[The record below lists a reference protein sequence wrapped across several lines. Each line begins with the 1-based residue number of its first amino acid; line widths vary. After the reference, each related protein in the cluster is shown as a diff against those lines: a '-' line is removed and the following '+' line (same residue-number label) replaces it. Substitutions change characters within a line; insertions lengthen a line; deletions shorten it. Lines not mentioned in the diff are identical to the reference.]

1 MVDNLKT
8 DLVVKDI
15 QNALVEIKPE
25 YKTMLKN
32 IDKKMP
38 VVQEACSNF
47 YKSHSQFMGVTL
59 DVTAITP
66 IRSIK
71 HTLAEVDKT
80 KNALQEAHIK
90 MQKKAVELKM
100 KQRELLEC
108 QDDLQREML
117 EVEILEMQT
126 HSVNA
131 QNSVQGAIRKLNFFI
146 NQYNSLLKHLGV
158 DEITE
163 EMYEREENR
172 YHIMTAMKQ
181 ALTSARPRGGVIDE
195 GNMIYIFDLGISG
208 AQAQAE
214 VFAYLQTEN
223 ELMKNGKA
231 PTHEMTMRWLE
242 ACADKW
248 EGDPQKFAERRGFTL
263 LDKQSLTNTKKLFNY
278 CKHCFCRTKK
288 SISSRPLY
296 RINEQRFIEVDGRS
310 IRYRTKRK
318 TSQKSTYLS

>member
-8 DLVVKDI
+8 ELVIKNI
-15 QNALVEIKPE
+15 QTSLSEVKPE

-32 IDKKMP
+32 IDKNMP
-38 VVQEACSNF
+38 MVQQACSNF
-47 YKSHSQFMGVTL
+47 HKSHSQFMGVIL

-80 KNALQEAHIK
+80 KNALQEAQIR
-90 MQKKAVELKM
+90 MQKKSVELKM

-108 QDDLQREML
+108 QDNLQREML
-117 EVEILEMQT
+117 EVEILEIQT

-181 ALTSARPRGGVIDE
+181 ALTSARPRGGIIDE

-214 VFAYLQTEN
+214 VFAYLNTEN
-223 ELMKNGKA
+223 ELMKEGKA

-248 EGDPQKFAERRGFTL
+248 EKDPEIFANRRGFTL
-263 LDKQSLTNTKKLFNY
+263 LDKQSLTNTKKLENRK
-278 CKHCFCRTKK
+278 KH
-288 SISSRPLY
+288 
-296 RINEQRFIEVDGRS
+296 
-310 IRYRTKRK
+310 
-318 TSQKSTYLS
+318 

>member
-8 DLVVKDI
+8 ELVIKNI
-15 QNALVEIKPE
+15 QTSLSEVKPE

-32 IDKKMP
+32 IDKNMP
-38 VVQEACSNF
+38 MVQQACSNF
-47 YKSHSQFMGVTL
+47 HKSHSQFMGVIL

-80 KNALQEAHIK
+80 KNALQEAQIR
-90 MQKKAVELKM
+90 MQKKSVELKM

-117 EVEILEMQT
+117 EVEILEIQT

-181 ALTSARPRGGVIDE
+181 ALISARPRGGVVDE

-214 VFAYLQTEN
+214 VFAYLNTEN
-223 ELMKNGKA
+223 ELMKEGKA

-248 EGDPQKFAERRGFTL
+248 EKDPEIFANRRGFTL
-263 LDKQSLTNTKKLFNY
+263 LDKQSLTNTKKLENRK
-278 CKHCFCRTKK
+278 KH
-288 SISSRPLY
+288 
-296 RINEQRFIEVDGRS
+296 
-310 IRYRTKRK
+310 
-318 TSQKSTYLS
+318 

>member
-8 DLVVKDI
+8 ELVIKNI
-15 QNALVEIKPE
+15 QTSLSEVKPE

-32 IDKKMP
+32 IDKNMP
-38 VVQEACSNF
+38 MVQQACSNF
-47 YKSHSQFMGVTL
+47 HKSHSQFMGVIL

-80 KNALQEAHIK
+80 KNALQEAQIR
-90 MQKKAVELKM
+90 MQKKSVELKM

-117 EVEILEMQT
+117 EVEILEIQT

-181 ALTSARPRGGVIDE
+181 ALTSARPRGGIIDE

-223 ELMKNGKA
+223 QLMKEGKA

-248 EGDPQKFAERRGFTL
+248 EKDPEIFANRRGFTL
-263 LDKQSLTNTKKLFNY
+263 LDKQSLTNTKKLENKK
-278 CKHCFCRTKK
+278 KH
-288 SISSRPLY
+288 
-296 RINEQRFIEVDGRS
+296 
-310 IRYRTKRK
+310 
-318 TSQKSTYLS
+318 

>member
-15 QNALVEIKPE
+15 QNALVEVKPE

-38 VVQEACSNF
+38 VIQEACSNF
-47 YKSHSQFMGVTL
+47 HKSHSQFMGVTL

-66 IRSIK
+66 VRSIK
-71 HTLAEVDKT
+71 HTLAEVNKT
-80 KNALQEAHIK
+80 KNALQEAHIN

-108 QDDLQREML
+108 QDDLEREML
-117 EVEILEMQT
+117 EIEILELQT

-131 QNSVQGAIRKLNFFI
+131 QDTVQGAIRKMNFFV
-146 NQYNSLLKHLGV
+146 NQYQSLLKHLGV

-181 ALTSARPRGGVIDE
+181 ALSSARPRGGIIDE

-214 VFAYLQTEN
+214 VFAYLNTEN

-263 LDKQSLTNTKKLFNY
+263 LDKQSLTNTKKIESKT
-278 CKHCFCRTKK
+278 KH
-288 SISSRPLY
+288 
-296 RINEQRFIEVDGRS
+296 
-310 IRYRTKRK
+310 
-318 TSQKSTYLS
+318 

>member
-15 QNALVEIKPE
+15 QNALVEVKPE

-32 IDKKMP
+32 IDEKMP
-38 VVQEACSNF
+38 VIQEASSNF
-47 YKSHSQFMGVTL
+47 HKSHSQFMGVTL

-66 IRSIK
+66 VRSIK

-80 KNALQEAHIK
+80 KSALQEAHIR

-108 QDDLQREML
+108 QDDLEREML
-117 EVEILEMQT
+117 EIEILELQT

-131 QNSVQGAIRKLNFFI
+131 QDTVQGAIRKMNFFV
-146 NQYNSLLKHLGV
+146 NQYQSLLKHLGV

-181 ALTSARPRGGVIDE
+181 ALSSARPRGGIIDE

-214 VFAYLQTEN
+214 VFAYLNTEN

-248 EGDPQKFAERRGFTL
+248 EKDPQKFAERRGFTL
-263 LDKQSLTNTKKLFNY
+263 LDKQSLTNTKKIESKT
-278 CKHCFCRTKK
+278 KH
-288 SISSRPLY
+288 
-296 RINEQRFIEVDGRS
+296 
-310 IRYRTKRK
+310 
-318 TSQKSTYLS
+318 

>member
-1 MVDNLKT
+1 MKT

-15 QNALVEIKPE
+15 QNSMVEIKPE
-25 YKTMLKN
+25 YEAMLKN
-32 IDKKMP
+32 IDEKMP
-38 VVQEACSNF
+38 VIQEACSNF
-47 YKSHSQFMGVTL
+47 YKSHSQFMSVTL

-80 KNALQEAHIK
+80 KSALQEAHIR

-108 QDDLQREML
+108 QDDLEREML
-117 EVEILEMQT
+117 EIDILEIQT
-126 HSVNA
+126 HSINS
-131 QNSVQGAIRKLNFFI
+131 QNSVQGAIRKMNFFV
-146 NQYNSLLKHLGV
+146 NQYQSLLKHLGI

-181 ALTSARPRGGVIDE
+181 ALISARPRGGIIDE
-195 GNMIYIFDLGISG
+195 GNMIYIFDLGING

-214 VFAYLQTEN
+214 VFAYLNAEN
-223 ELMKNGKA
+223 ELMKEGKA

-263 LDKQSLTNTKKLFNY
+263 LDKQSLTNTKKIESKT
-278 CKHCFCRTKK
+278 KH
-288 SISSRPLY
+288 
-296 RINEQRFIEVDGRS
+296 
-310 IRYRTKRK
+310 
-318 TSQKSTYLS
+318 

>member
-1 MVDNLKT
+1 MKT
-8 DLVVKDI
+8 ELVIKNI
-15 QNALVEIKPE
+15 QTALSEVKPE

-32 IDKKMP
+32 IDKNMP
-38 VVQEACSNF
+38 MVQQASSNF
-47 YKSHSQFMGVTL
+47 HKSHSQFMGVTL

-80 KNALQEAHIK
+80 KNALQEAQIR

-108 QDDLQREML
+108 QDDLEREML
-117 EVEILEMQT
+117 EVEILEIQT
-126 HSVNA
+126 HSVNS

-181 ALTSARPRGGVIDE
+181 ALTSARPRGGIIDE

-223 ELMKNGKA
+223 QLMKEGKA

-248 EGDPQKFAERRGFTL
+248 ESDPQKFAERRGFTL
-263 LDKQSLTNTKKLFNY
+263 LDKQSLTNTKKLENKS
-278 CKHCFCRTKK
+278 KH
-288 SISSRPLY
+288 
-296 RINEQRFIEVDGRS
+296 
-310 IRYRTKRK
+310 
-318 TSQKSTYLS
+318 

>member
-1 MVDNLKT
+1 MKT

-80 KNALQEAHIK
+80 KSALQEAHIR

-117 EVEILEMQT
+117 EVEILEIQT

-181 ALTSARPRGGVIDE
+181 ALSSARPRGGVIDE

-263 LDKQSLTNTKKLFNY
+263 LDKQSLTNTKKLESKT
-278 CKHCFCRTKK
+278 KH
-288 SISSRPLY
+288 
-296 RINEQRFIEVDGRS
+296 
-310 IRYRTKRK
+310 
-318 TSQKSTYLS
+318 

>member
-8 DLVVKDI
+8 ELVIKNI
-15 QNALVEIKPE
+15 QTSLSEVKPE

-32 IDKKMP
+32 IDKNMP
-38 VVQEACSNF
+38 MVQQACSNF

-80 KNALQEAHIK
+80 KNALQEAQIR
-90 MQKKAVELKM
+90 MQKKSVELKM

-108 QDDLQREML
+108 QDNLQSEML
-117 EVEILEMQT
+117 EVEILEIQT

-181 ALTSARPRGGVIDE
+181 ALTSARPRGGIIDE

-214 VFAYLQTEN
+214 VFAYLNTEN
-223 ELMKNGKA
+223 ELMKEGKA

-248 EGDPQKFAERRGFTL
+248 EKDPEIFANRRGFTL
-263 LDKQSLTNTKKLFNY
+263 LDKQSLTNTKKLENRK
-278 CKHCFCRTKK
+278 KH
-288 SISSRPLY
+288 
-296 RINEQRFIEVDGRS
+296 
-310 IRYRTKRK
+310 
-318 TSQKSTYLS
+318 

>member
-15 QNALVEIKPE
+15 QNALVEVKPE

-38 VVQEACSNF
+38 VIQEACSNF
-47 YKSHSQFMGVTL
+47 HKSHSQFMGVTL

-66 IRSIK
+66 VRSIK
-71 HTLAEVDKT
+71 HTLAEVNKT
-80 KNALQEAHIK
+80 KNALQEAHIN

-108 QDDLQREML
+108 QDDLDREML
-117 EVEILEMQT
+117 EIEILELQT
-126 HSVNA
+126 HSINA
-131 QNSVQGAIRKLNFFI
+131 QNSVQGAIRKMNFFV

-181 ALTSARPRGGVIDE
+181 ALTSARPRGGIIDE

-214 VFAYLQTEN
+214 VFAYLNTEN

-263 LDKQSLTNTKKLFNY
+263 LDKQSLTNTKKIESKT
-278 CKHCFCRTKK
+278 KH
-288 SISSRPLY
+288 
-296 RINEQRFIEVDGRS
+296 
-310 IRYRTKRK
+310 
-318 TSQKSTYLS
+318 

>member
-15 QNALVEIKPE
+15 QNALVKVKPE

-32 IDKKMP
+32 IDEKMP
-38 VVQEACSNF
+38 VIQEATSNF

-66 IRSIK
+66 VRSIK

-80 KNALQEAHIK
+80 KNALQEAHIR

-108 QDDLQREML
+108 QDDLDREML
-117 EVEILEMQT
+117 EIEILELQT
-126 HSVNA
+126 HSINA
-131 QNSVQGAIRKLNFFI
+131 QNSVQGAIRKMNFFV

-163 EMYEREENR
+163 EMYEKEENR

-181 ALTSARPRGGVIDE
+181 ALSSARPRGGVIDE

-214 VFAYLQTEN
+214 VFAYLNAEN
-223 ELMKNGKA
+223 ELMKEGKA

-248 EGDPQKFAERRGFTL
+248 EKDPQKFAERRGFTL
-263 LDKQSLTNTKKLFNY
+263 LDKQSLTNTKKIESKT
-278 CKHCFCRTKK
+278 KH
-288 SISSRPLY
+288 
-296 RINEQRFIEVDGRS
+296 
-310 IRYRTKRK
+310 
-318 TSQKSTYLS
+318 

>member
-1 MVDNLKT
+1 MKT
-8 DLVVKDI
+8 ELVIKNI
-15 QNALVEIKPE
+15 QTSLSEVKPE

-32 IDKKMP
+32 IDKNMP
-38 VVQEACSNF
+38 MVQQACSNF
-47 YKSHSQFMGVTL
+47 HKSHSQFMGVTL

-80 KNALQEAHIK
+80 KNALQEAQIR
-90 MQKKAVELKM
+90 MQKKSVELKM

-117 EVEILEMQT
+117 EIEILEIQT

-181 ALTSARPRGGVIDE
+181 ALTSARPRGGIIDE

-214 VFAYLQTEN
+214 VFAYLNTEN
-223 ELMKNGKA
+223 ELMKEGKA

-248 EGDPQKFAERRGFTL
+248 EKDPEIFANRRGFTL
-263 LDKQSLTNTKKLFNY
+263 LDKQSLTNTKKLENRK
-278 CKHCFCRTKK
+278 KH
-288 SISSRPLY
+288 
-296 RINEQRFIEVDGRS
+296 
-310 IRYRTKRK
+310 
-318 TSQKSTYLS
+318 

>member
-15 QNALVEIKPE
+15 QNALVEVKPE

-38 VVQEACSNF
+38 VIQEACSNF
-47 YKSHSQFMGVTL
+47 HKSHSQFMGVTL

-66 IRSIK
+66 VRSIK
-71 HTLAEVDKT
+71 HTLAEVNKT
-80 KNALQEAHIK
+80 KNALQEAHIN

-108 QDDLQREML
+108 QDDLEREML
-117 EVEILEMQT
+117 EIEILELQT

-131 QNSVQGAIRKLNFFI
+131 QDTVQGAIRKMNFFV
-146 NQYNSLLKHLGV
+146 NQYQSLLKHLGV

-181 ALTSARPRGGVIDE
+181 ALSSARPRGGIIDE

-214 VFAYLQTEN
+214 VFAYLNTEN

-248 EGDPQKFAERRGFTL
+248 EKDPQKFAERRGFTL
-263 LDKQSLTNTKKLFNY
+263 LDKQSLTNTKKIESKT
-278 CKHCFCRTKK
+278 KH
-288 SISSRPLY
+288 
-296 RINEQRFIEVDGRS
+296 
-310 IRYRTKRK
+310 
-318 TSQKSTYLS
+318 

>member
-1 MVDNLKT
+1 MVGNLKT
-8 DLVVKDI
+8 ELVIKNI
-15 QNALVEIKPE
+15 QTSLSEVKPE

-32 IDKKMP
+32 IDKNMP
-38 VVQEACSNF
+38 MVQQACSNF

-80 KNALQEAHIK
+80 KNALQEAQIR

-100 KQRELLEC
+100 KQRELLKC

-117 EVEILEMQT
+117 EVEILEIQT
-126 HSVNA
+126 NSVNA

-181 ALTSARPRGGVIDE
+181 ALTSARPRGGIIDE

-242 ACADKW
+242 KCADKW
-248 EGDPQKFAERRGFTL
+248 EKDPEIFANRRGFTL
-263 LDKQSLTNTKKLFNY
+263 LDKQSLTNTKKLENKK
-278 CKHCFCRTKK
+278 KH
-288 SISSRPLY
+288 
-296 RINEQRFIEVDGRS
+296 
-310 IRYRTKRK
+310 
-318 TSQKSTYLS
+318 

>member
-8 DLVVKDI
+8 ELVIKNI
-15 QNALVEIKPE
+15 QTALSEVKPE

-32 IDKKMP
+32 IDKNMP
-38 VVQEACSNF
+38 MVQQASSNF
-47 YKSHSQFMGVTL
+47 HKSHSQFMGVTL

-80 KNALQEAHIK
+80 KSALQEAQIR

-100 KQRELLEC
+100 KQRDLLDC
-108 QDDLQREML
+108 QDRLEREML
-117 EVEILEMQT
+117 EIEILELQT

-181 ALTSARPRGGVIDE
+181 ALTSARPRGGIIDE
-195 GNMIYIFDLGISG
+195 GNMIYLFDLGISG

-214 VFAYLQTEN
+214 VFAYLQNEN
-223 ELMKNGKA
+223 ELMKDGKA

-263 LDKQSLTNTKKLFNY
+263 LDKQSLTNTKKL
-278 CKHCFCRTKK
+278 C
-288 SISSRPLY
+288 SSV
-296 RINEQRFIEVDGRS
+296 Q
-310 IRYRTKRK
+310 
-318 TSQKSTYLS
+318 

>member
-15 QNALVEIKPE
+15 QNALVEVKPE

-32 IDKKMP
+32 IDEKMP
-38 VVQEACSNF
+38 VIQEASSNF
-47 YKSHSQFMGVTL
+47 HKSHSQFMGVTL

-66 IRSIK
+66 VRSIK
-71 HTLAEVDKT
+71 HTLAEVNKT
-80 KNALQEAHIK
+80 KNALQEAHIR

-108 QDDLQREML
+108 QDDLEREML
-117 EVEILEMQT
+117 EIEILELQT
-126 HSVNA
+126 HSI
-131 QNSVQGAIRKLNFFI
+131 NSQDAVQGAIRKMNFFV
-146 NQYNSLLKHLGV
+146 NQYQSLLKHLGV

-181 ALTSARPRGGVIDE
+181 ALTSARPRGGIIDE
-195 GNMIYIFDLGISG
+195 GNMIYLFDLGISG

-214 VFAYLQTEN
+214 VFAYLNTEN
-223 ELMKNGKA
+223 ELMKEGKA

-263 LDKQSLTNTKKLFNY
+263 LDKQSLTNTNKIESKT
-278 CKHCFCRTKK
+278 KH
-288 SISSRPLY
+288 
-296 RINEQRFIEVDGRS
+296 
-310 IRYRTKRK
+310 
-318 TSQKSTYLS
+318 

>member
-8 DLVVKDI
+8 ELVIKNI
-15 QNALVEIKPE
+15 QTSLSEVKPE

-32 IDKKMP
+32 IDKNMP
-38 VVQEACSNF
+38 MVQQACSNF
-47 YKSHSQFMGVTL
+47 HKSHSQFMGVTL

-80 KNALQEAHIK
+80 KNALQEAQIR

-108 QDDLQREML
+108 QDDLEREML
-117 EVEILEMQT
+117 EVEILELQT

-181 ALTSARPRGGVIDE
+181 ALTSARPRGGIIDE

-248 EGDPQKFAERRGFTL
+248 EKDPEIFANRRGFTL
-263 LDKQSLTNTKKLFNY
+263 LDKQSLTNTKKLENKK
-278 CKHCFCRTKK
+278 KH
-288 SISSRPLY
+288 
-296 RINEQRFIEVDGRS
+296 
-310 IRYRTKRK
+310 
-318 TSQKSTYLS
+318 

>member
-15 QNALVEIKPE
+15 QNALVEVKPE

-32 IDKKMP
+32 IDEKMP
-38 VVQEACSNF
+38 VIQEASSNF
-47 YKSHSQFMGVTL
+47 HKSHSQFMGVTL

-66 IRSIK
+66 VRSIK
-71 HTLAEVDKT
+71 HTLAEVNKT
-80 KNALQEAHIK
+80 KNALQEAHIR

-108 QDDLQREML
+108 QDDLEREML
-117 EVEILEMQT
+117 EIEILELQT
-126 HSVNA
+126 HSINA
-131 QNSVQGAIRKLNFFI
+131 QDSVQGAIRKMNFFV
-146 NQYNSLLKHLGV
+146 NQYESLLKHLGV

-181 ALTSARPRGGVIDE
+181 ALSSARPRGGIIDE

-214 VFAYLQTEN
+214 VFAYLQNEN

-263 LDKQSLTNTKKLFNY
+263 LDKQSLTNTKKIESKT
-278 CKHCFCRTKK
+278 KH
-288 SISSRPLY
+288 
-296 RINEQRFIEVDGRS
+296 
-310 IRYRTKRK
+310 
-318 TSQKSTYLS
+318 

>member
-1 MVDNLKT
+1 MNLTLKN
-8 DLVVKDI
+8 I
-15 QNALVEIKPE
+15 QTALSEVKPE

-32 IDKKMP
+32 IDKNMP
-38 VVQEACSNF
+38 MIQQASSNF

-80 KNALQEAHIK
+80 KSALQEAQIR
-90 MQKKAVELKM
+90 MQKKSVELKM

-117 EVEILEMQT
+117 EIEILELQT
-126 HSVNA
+126 HSVNS
-131 QNSVQGAIRKLNFFI
+131 QNYVQGAIRKLNFFI

-163 EMYEREENR
+163 EMYEREETR

-242 ACADKW
+242 KCADKW
-248 EGDPQKFAERRGFTL
+248 EKDPEIFANRRGFTL
-263 LDKQSLTNTKKLFNY
+263 LDKQSLTNTKKLENKK
-278 CKHCFCRTKK
+278 KH
-288 SISSRPLY
+288 
-296 RINEQRFIEVDGRS
+296 
-310 IRYRTKRK
+310 
-318 TSQKSTYLS
+318 

>member
-1 MVDNLKT
+1 MKT
-8 DLVVKDI
+8 ELVIKNI
-15 QNALVEIKPE
+15 QTSLSEVKPE

-32 IDKKMP
+32 IDKNMP
-38 VVQEACSNF
+38 MVQQACSNF
-47 YKSHSQFMGVTL
+47 HKSHSQFMGVTL

-80 KNALQEAHIK
+80 KNALQEAQIR
-90 MQKKAVELKM
+90 MQKKSVELKM

-108 QDDLQREML
+108 QDNLQREML
-117 EVEILEMQT
+117 EVEILEIQT

-181 ALTSARPRGGVIDE
+181 ALTSARPRGGIIDE

-214 VFAYLQTEN
+214 VFAYLQAEN
-223 ELMKNGKA
+223 ELMKNNKA

-248 EGDPQKFAERRGFTL
+248 EKDPEIFANRRGFTL
-263 LDKQSLTNTKKLFNY
+263 LDKQSLTNTKKLENRK
-278 CKHCFCRTKK
+278 KH
-288 SISSRPLY
+288 
-296 RINEQRFIEVDGRS
+296 
-310 IRYRTKRK
+310 
-318 TSQKSTYLS
+318 

>member
-15 QNALVEIKPE
+15 QNALVEVKPE

-38 VVQEACSNF
+38 VIQEASSNF
-47 YKSHSQFMGVTL
+47 HKSHSQFMGVTL

-66 IRSIK
+66 VRSIK
-71 HTLAEVDKT
+71 HTLAEVNKT
-80 KNALQEAHIK
+80 KNALQEAHIR

-108 QDDLQREML
+108 QDDLEREML
-117 EVEILEMQT
+117 EIEILELQT
-126 HSVNA
+126 HSINA
-131 QNSVQGAIRKLNFFI
+131 QDSVQGAIRKMNFFV
-146 NQYNSLLKHLGV
+146 NQYQSLLKHLGV

-172 YHIMTAMKQ
+172 YHVMTAMKQ
-181 ALTSARPRGGVIDE
+181 ALTSARPRGGIIDE
-195 GNMIYIFDLGISG
+195 GNMIYLFDLGISG

-214 VFAYLQTEN
+214 VFAYLNTEN
-223 ELMKNGKA
+223 ELMKEGKA

-263 LDKQSLTNTKKLFNY
+263 LDKQSLTNTKKIESKT
-278 CKHCFCRTKK
+278 KH
-288 SISSRPLY
+288 
-296 RINEQRFIEVDGRS
+296 
-310 IRYRTKRK
+310 
-318 TSQKSTYLS
+318 

>member
-1 MVDNLKT
+1 MKT

-32 IDKKMP
+32 IDEKMP

-80 KNALQEAHIK
+80 KSALQEAHIR

-117 EVEILEMQT
+117 EVEILEIQT

-263 LDKQSLTNTKKLFNY
+263 LDKQSLTNTKKLENKS
-278 CKHCFCRTKK
+278 KH
-288 SISSRPLY
+288 
-296 RINEQRFIEVDGRS
+296 
-310 IRYRTKRK
+310 
-318 TSQKSTYLS
+318 

>member
-1 MVDNLKT
+1 MVVNLKT

-15 QNALVEIKPE
+15 QNALVEVKPE

-38 VVQEACSNF
+38 VIQEASSNF
-47 YKSHSQFMGVTL
+47 HKSHSQFMGVTL

-66 IRSIK
+66 VRSIK
-71 HTLAEVDKT
+71 HTLAEVNKT
-80 KNALQEAHIK
+80 KNALQEAHIR
-90 MQKKAVELKM
+90 MQKKAVELKI

-108 QDDLQREML
+108 QDDLEREML
-117 EVEILEMQT
+117 EIEILELQT
-126 HSVNA
+126 HSINA
-131 QNSVQGAIRKLNFFI
+131 QDSVQGAIRKMNFFV

-181 ALTSARPRGGVIDE
+181 ALTSARPRGGIIDE

-214 VFAYLQTEN
+214 VFAYLNTEN

-263 LDKQSLTNTKKLFNY
+263 LHKQSLTNTKKIESKT
-278 CKHCFCRTKK
+278 KH
-288 SISSRPLY
+288 
-296 RINEQRFIEVDGRS
+296 
-310 IRYRTKRK
+310 
-318 TSQKSTYLS
+318 